1 MRILCP
7 TFWYPEHAGD
17 IHATYVHDINRHLVQ
32 LGHDVVVVTPQIDDS
47 AQRETI
53 DGVDVV
59 RFQTDIP
66 ADLRYGKVAQ
76 SRIGP
81 LTKVRRLF
89 AMGNYLRRQYAETC
103 RIGTEILPD
112 VVHGHWAIP
121 TGPAVV
127 MAARKLGV
135 PSIITMHGGDVY
147 VNPEQG
153 YDFPTRWYV
162 RPILRRTLCTADA
175 LTAISDDCRQHALQA
190 GATADKINII
200 MNGADLRRFSPGEA
214 TVSRYGKQMIFAC
227 RQLIPRK
234 GIRFLIEATAMLAED
249 YPDAQLVVAGDGIE
263 RESLEELA
271 KSLGIADRVHLIG
284 WVPNTALPDFFRSA
298 VMSVIPSIEE
308 GFGIPA
314 AEAMGCQLPVI
325 ATDAGGLPEVVD
337 DGVTGFVVAREDARS
352 LANAMRKLLENDR
365 LRHDFGVAGRKKALA
380 EFDWLSTARAMETL
394 FGTLRRQEQG

>member
-17 IHATYVHDINRHLVQ
+17 IHATYVHDINRHFVQ
-32 LGHDVVVVTPQIDDS
+32 LGHEVVVVTPQIDD
-47 AQRETI
+47 AAARETI

-81 LTKVRRLF
+81 VSKLRRLL
-89 AMGNYLRRQYAETC
+89 AMATYLRKQYKESC
-103 RIGTEILPD
+103 RIGAALRPD
-112 VVHGHWAIP
+112 VIHGHWAIP

-127 MAARKLGV
+127 LAARKLGV

-162 RPILRRTLCTADA
+162 RPVLRRTLCAADA
-175 LTAISDDCRQHALQA
+175 LTAISDDCRQHALKA
-190 GATADKINII
+190 GAAADKINVI
-200 MNGADLRRFSPGEA
+200 MNGADLRRFSPGKA
-214 TVSRYGKQMIFAC
+214 TVSNYGSQMIFAC

-234 GIRFLIEATAMLAED
+234 GIRYLIEATAMLANE

-263 RESLEELA
+263 RESLEQLA
-271 KSLGIADRVHLIG
+271 RNLNISDRVHLIG
-284 WVPNTALPDFFRSA
+284 WVPNASLPDFFRSA

-314 AEAMGCQLPVI
+314 AEAMGCELPVI

-337 DGVTGFVVAREDARS
+337 DGVTGFVVAREDSRS
-352 LANAMRKLLENDR
+352 LADAMRKLLENDR
-365 LRHDFGVAGRKKALA
+365 LRRDFGIAGREKALA
-380 EFDWLSTARAMETL
+380 EFDWLSTARSMEAL
-394 FGTLRRQEQG
+394 FGSLRRQEQS